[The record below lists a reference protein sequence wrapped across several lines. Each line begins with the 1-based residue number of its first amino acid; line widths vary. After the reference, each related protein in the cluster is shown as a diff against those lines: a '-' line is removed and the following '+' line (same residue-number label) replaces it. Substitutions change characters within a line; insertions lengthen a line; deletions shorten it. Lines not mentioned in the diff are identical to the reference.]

1 MMMAMKM
8 ADMQSG
14 QSIDISD
21 LTGSDSNKKK
31 TRQ

>member
-8 ADMQSG
+8 SDMQSG
-14 QSIDISD
+14 QSIDISH
-21 LTGSDSNKKK
+21 LTGSDGSKKK